1 MEDEVLEKKQF
12 SLSPM
17 EGPDTESEAD
27 DLTSQGR

>member
-1 MEDEVLEKKQF
+1 MEDEVLEKKF